1 MAMRIINIFLLLSLT
16 LLLTSCYPGY
26 EAEVTNNSEQ
36 NLVVVSLDTE
46 LKATSH
52 PVERDRTVR
61 VEVWY
66 KLQVQHGGGTWNYE
80 WPAHPLPKNYGKK
93 IGINMYYH
101 RFQIEKDGSI
111 YVLPPDTR
119 APTTSLSQQ
128 PEGYPIRPE

>member
-1 MAMRIINIFLLLSLT
+1 MRTRNIFLLLSLP

-26 EAEVTNNSEQ
+26 EAEVANNSQQ

-46 LKATSH
+46 MKATSH

-66 KLQVQHGGGTWNYE
+66 KLQVQHGGGTWNYD
-80 WPAHPLPKNYGKK
+80 WPARPLPKNYGKK
-93 IGINMYYH
+93 IGVNRYLH

-111 YVLPPDTR
+111 YVLLPGSQGPIANPP
-119 APTTSLSQQ
+119 SQ
-128 PEGYPIRPE
+128 PAGYPVRPK